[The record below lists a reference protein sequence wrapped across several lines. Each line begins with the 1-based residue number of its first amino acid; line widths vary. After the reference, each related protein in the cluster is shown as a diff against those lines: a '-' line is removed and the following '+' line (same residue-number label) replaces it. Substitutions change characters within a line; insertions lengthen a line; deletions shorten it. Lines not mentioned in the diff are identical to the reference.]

1 MSDIAIS
8 ILNCDFNNI
17 KFELNRIN
25 NSSIEYVHIDIMD
38 GYFVKK
44 NTENLF
50 DMKTIC
56 KYTNTYSTPFA

>member
-25 NSSIEYVHIDIMD
+25 DSKII
-38 GYFVKK
+38 
-44 NTENLF
+44 NL
-50 DMKTIC
+50 II
-56 KYTNTYSTPFA
+56 STKC

>member
-25 NSSIEYVHIDIMD
+25 NSSIKSWI
-38 GYFVKK
+38 
-44 NTENLF
+44 L
-50 DMKTIC
+50 
-56 KYTNTYSTPFA
+56 